1 MSTGRIDT
9 ICVSEKKG
17 ERKRPVESACF
28 QAGHGIRG
36 DAHAG
41 PWHRQVSLLAAEDIE
56 TVRRK
61 GLPDIGA
68 GDFAENV
75 VLSGLNLNALGIG
88 TRLRL
93 SKSVE
98 ITITQIGKECHSP
111 CRTYYLT
118 GDCIMPRLGLFARV
132 DVGGEVRTD
141 DPAEVIVVVPREP
154 SQSVGNHGE
163 SAAR

>member
-1 MSTGRIDT
+1 MNTGRINAL
-9 ICVSEKKG
+9 CVSREKG
-17 ERKRPVESACF
+17 ERKRPVDPAWF

-41 PWHRQVSLLAAEDIE
+41 LWHRQVSLLAAEDIE

-61 GLPDIGA
+61 GLPDIVF

-75 VLSGLNLNALGIG
+75 VVSGLNLNVLGIG

-93 SKSVE
+93 NKNVE
-98 ITITQIGKECHSP
+98 ITITQIGKECHTP
-111 CRTYYLT
+111 CRIYYLT

-132 DVGGEVRTD
+132 DVGGEVRTG
-141 DPAEVIVVVPREP
+141 DPVDLIDVVPRE
-154 SQSVGNHGE
+154 Q
-163 SAAR
+163 A